1 MPTAVAREPDTQ
13 VPARPVP
20 APPARRRTADGRWGG
35 VFLAPWLLGL
45 VLLTLGP
52 MAASVYFSFTDFG
65 LLGSPHWVG
74 GKNYA
79 ELLTDDPTYL
89 QSIKVT
95 LVYVGLSVPLKL
107 AIALLVAMVLNTK
120 LRGLS
125 FYRAVFYLPS
135 LLGASVAVAIMWRQ
149 LFTGDGVV
157 NRFLAVLGIDAPS
170 WVSNPDYSIYTL
182 VALAAWQFG
191 TPMLIFLAGLQQI
204 PRTLLEAASVD
215 GAGTVSRFFRVTL
228 PLLTPILFFNLV
240 MQVIGSFQAFSQAY
254 VVGDG
259 QGGPAESTLVYSLY
273 LYKAAFV
280 EFKMGYASAIAW
292 VFLLGIAALTAVNFL
307 FSRYWVFYDDEH

>member
-1 MPTAVAREPDTQ
+1 
-13 VPARPVP
+13 
-20 APPARRRTADGRWGG
+20 
-35 VFLAPWLLGL
+35 
-45 VLLTLGP
+45 
-52 MAASVYFSFTDFG
+52 

-240 MQVIGSFQAFSQAY
+240 IGSFQAFSQAY